1 MCHNSN
7 RMEKVNVEDWIN
19 LLCNNSNRMEMLE
32 DLVGI
37 QHGLVS
43 SSLYSLSP
51 YRFLS
56 WQVIEFKE
64 RVAKRI
70 MRQQYP
76 THPLLTLDA

>member
-1 MCHNSN
+1 
-7 RMEKVNVEDWIN
+7 
-19 LLCNNSNRMEMLE
+19 MEMLE

-64 RVAKRI
+64 RVAK
-70 MRQQYP
+70 
-76 THPLLTLDA
+76 